1 MTEMT
6 KIYKIKNNLA
16 PSIMHYVFQF
26 LENTSN
32 LRNFKKGLIID

>member
-16 PSIMHYVFQF
+16 PSIMHYIFQF
-26 LENTSN
+26 RESTSN
-32 LRNFKKGLIID
+32 LRNFRKGLIMD